1 VTALPSHSAG
11 RTPLLSV
18 RNLATHF
25 PIRGGLFGHVT
36 GMVRAVD
43 GVSLD
48 IFPGET
54 LGVVGESGCGKT
66 TLGRSILRLVE
77 PTAGSIQ
84 FDGVDFRSLKG
95 KALRS
100 MRRHLQIIFQDPFSS
115 LNPRLTIGATI
126 KRRTPGPP
134 PPRFG
139 RRPPRAAAGRSRHA
153 PEYASKYPHEF
164 SGGQRQRIGIA
175 RALAVEPRLIVCDE
189 PVSALDVSVQA
200 QVINLLKDLQTS
212 RGLAYLFI
220 AHDLSVVEHM
230 ADRVAVMYLGRIMEQ
245 AAARDMYREPLMP
258 YTQALLSAVPVP
270 DPERKRVRIVLE
282 GDPPSPASPPPGCVF
297 HPRCHHPA
305 RDAACASL
313 APPLEEKAPLHWCA
327 CIKQPPTIVPWAEQ
341 ERAGGVHPPVRHMR
355 RSGARRRGV
364 PHVLTHLRLPKSS
377 FHGSLATAPSSA
389 RAGSPPL

>member
-1 VTALPSHSAG
+1 VSALPPEPAG

-25 PIRGGLFGHVT
+25 PIRGGLFGRVT
-36 GMVRAVD
+36 GVVRAVD

-48 IFPGET
+48 IHPGET

-95 KALRS
+95 TALRS

-115 LNPRLTIGATI
+115 LNPRLTIGTTI
-126 KRRTPGPP
+126 KEGLLVHKLAE
-134 PPRFG
+134 G
-139 RRPPRAAAGRSRHA
+139 AAADRRVAQLLDEVGMR

-164 SGGQRQRIGIA
+164 SGGQRQRVGIA

-200 QVINLLKDLQTS
+200 QVINLLKDLQKS

-245 AAARDMYREPLMP
+245 GASRDLYREPLMP

-282 GDPPSPASPPPGCVF
+282 GDPPSPAMPPSGCVF

-305 RDAACASL
+305 RDAACASIV
-313 APPLEEKAPLHWCA
+313 PPLEEKAPQHWCA

-341 ERAGGVHPPVRHMR
+341 ERGGGVNPPARHMPEAALH
-355 RSGARRRGV
+355 AR
-364 PHVLTHLRLPKSS
+364 PASS
-377 FHGSLATAPSSA
+377 RT
-389 RAGSPPL
+389 